1 MKKLCEGLDS
11 YVLEAPENKAPQ
23 TGVCSHVSAPSDGKL
38 ELMRRALLRSMSL
51 LSLGLAVVGFA
62 ASQTMTLSQALEM
75 ARQKNGTLAAARAN
89 VRAALAR
96 EKQAF
101 GAFLP
106 TVTPSLQYSDSMTD
120 FFTGRNRGRTSIQ
133 SGTTTQIEANWQLLD
148 SGERDLRFRSAR
160 RGFEA
165 ETLNALQSLRT
176 TLFDVHTQYF
186 EALRSQQLVKV
197 TTLQR
202 DRAQDVLKQTEAR
215 IEVGEVAEKDRFQ
228 ADADALNAEVDRL
241 AALSRQRTSE
251 ATLKATIGLE
261 TLEKL
266 PALEDFAEPNTE
278 PVVPDLVAAIKEGLT
293 NRADLLATRR
303 RLESN
308 RLGLRLTR
316 LDAGLKWSVD
326 LGYTKQF
333 SMDNTGNRV
342 LGIRASIPLFDGDRS
357 KQAIKESEAGVEAA
371 ESQLLQQERQ
381 VSAEIESA
389 LETYRLNFDR
399 VKAAK
404 RALEAARINFDRVV
418 RANALG
424 AQDADVVAIST
435 ARVSLATAERNYIE
449 AIYDYYISDVR
460 FRLVVGRS
468 LPGEEQ

>member
-1 MKKLCEGLDS
+1 MRSALVRSLTLASMGLM
-11 YVLEAPENKAPQ
+11 A
-23 TGVCSHVSAPSDGKL
+23 
-38 ELMRRALLRSMSL
+38 MSL
-51 LSLGLAVVGFA
+51 A
-62 ASQTMTLSQALEM
+62 ASQTLTLQDALEM
-75 ARQKNGTLAAARAN
+75 ARQKNGSLAAARAN
-89 VRAALAR
+89 VRAAVAR

-106 TVTPSLQYSDSMTD
+106 TITPSLSYSDTKQE
-120 FFTGRNRGRTSIQ
+120 FFTGRNQGREFIS
-133 SGTTTQIEANWQLLD
+133 SGTTTQIQGTWQLLD

-165 ETLNALQSLRT
+165 ETLSALQSLRT

-186 EALRSQQLVKV
+186 EALRAQQLVNV

-202 DRAQDVLKQTEAR
+202 DRAQEVLRQTEAK
-215 IEVGEVAEKDRFQ
+215 IKVGEVAEKDRFQ
-228 ADADALNAEVDRL
+228 AEADALNAEVDLLGAIARL
-241 AALSRQRTSE
+241 RQSE
-251 ATLKATIGLE
+251 AALKATIGLDM
-261 TLEKL
+261 TTKL
-266 PALEDFAEPNTE
+266 PQLEDFAEPDTQ
-278 PVVPDLVAAIKEGLT
+278 PTVPALTDAVNEGLE
-293 NRADLLATRR
+293 NRADLGASRR

-308 RLGLRLTR
+308 RFGLRLTK
-316 LDAGLKWSVD
+316 LDAGITWSVD
-326 LGYTKQF
+326 LTYTKQF
-333 SMDNTGNRV
+333 SMDNNNNRF
-342 LGIRASIPLFDGDRS
+342 LGVRASIPLFDGDRS
-357 KQAIKESEAGVEAA
+357 RQAVKESEAGVEAA
-371 ESQLLQQERQ
+371 ENQLVQQERQ

-404 RALEAARINFDRVV
+404 RALEAAKVNFDKVV

-449 AIYDYYISDVR
+449 AIYDYYISEVR

-468 LPGEEQ
+468 IPGED